1 MGKELSLLE
10 KLEKIIPGFH
20 GYKVKELI
28 REDDRLIRNYIY
40 NELKRARDIVR
51 ELMLAALDGMYDAP
65 VTYLDRLW
73 KKLDEAGSK
82 IKNAPAGYAGFFDR
96 VKVRE
101 RELETLKQVDAEIA
115 SMTENLLA
123 VLQEARSNPAKL
135 QEVMSLVNSIL
146 DRIEFRNNLFKA
158 EPGR

>member
-40 NELKRARDIVR
+40 NKLKSARDIVR

-73 KKLDEAGSK
+73 KRLDEAGSK
-82 IKNAPAGYAGFFDR
+82 IKSAPAGYAGFFDR

-115 SMTENLLA
+115 SITENLLT

-146 DRIEFRNNLFKA
+146 DKIEFRNNLFKA

>member
-73 KKLDEAGSK
+73 KKLDEASSK
-82 IKNAPAGYAGFFDR
+82 VKNAPAGYAGFFDR

-101 RELETLKQVDAEIA
+101 QELETLKQIDAEIA
-115 SMTENLLA
+115 SMTESLLA
-123 VLQEARSNPAKL
+123 VLREARSNPAKL
-135 QEVMSLVNSIL
+135 QEVMNLVNSVL
-146 DRIEFRNNLFKA
+146 DRVEFRNNLFKA
-158 EPGR
+158 EPSR

>member
-40 NELKRARDIVR
+40 GEIKRARDIVR

-96 VKVRE
+96 VKIRE
-101 RELETLKQVDAEIA
+101 RELETLKRVDAEIA

-123 VLQEARSNPAKL
+123 ALQEARDNPAKL
-135 QEVMSLVNSIL
+135 REVMSLVNSVL

>member
-1 MGKELSLLE
+1 MGKELGLLE

-28 REDDRLIRNYIY
+28 REDDRLVRNYIY
-40 NELKRARDIVR
+40 EELRRARGIVR
-51 ELMLAALDGMYDAP
+51 ELMLAALDGMYDAS
-65 VTYLDRLW
+65 TTHLDRLW

-82 IKNAPAGYAGFFDR
+82 IKNAPTGYAGFFDR

-101 RELETLKQVDAEIA
+101 QELEALKRIDAEIA

-135 QEVMSLVNSIL
+135 REVMSLVNSVL
-146 DRIEFRNNLFKA
+146 DKIELRNNLFKT

>member
-1 MGKELSLLE
+1 MDKELSLLE
-10 KLEKIIPGFH
+10 KLEEIIPGFH

-40 NELKRARDIVR
+40 NELKSARDIVR
-51 ELMLAALDGMYDAP
+51 ELMLATLDGMYDAP

-73 KKLDEAGSK
+73 KRLDEASSK
-82 IKNAPAGYAGFFDR
+82 IKSAPAGYAGFFDR

-101 RELETLKQVDAEIA
+101 RELETLKRVDAEIA
-115 SMTENLLA
+115 SMIENLLTA
-123 VLQEARSNPAKL
+123 LQEARSNPAKL
-135 QEVMSLVNSIL
+135 QEVVSLVNSIL
-146 DRIEFRNNLFKA
+146 DKIEFRNNLFKA

>member
-10 KLEKIIPGFH
+10 KLEEIIPGFH

-40 NELKRARDIVR
+40 NELKSARDIVR

-73 KKLDEAGSK
+73 KRLDEAGSK
-82 IKNAPAGYAGFFDR
+82 IKSAPAGYAGFFDR

-115 SMTENLLA
+115 SITENLLT

-146 DRIEFRNNLFKA
+146 DKIEFRNNLFKA

>member
-40 NELKRARDIVR
+40 DEIKRARDIVR

-96 VKVRE
+96 VKIRE
-101 RELETLKQVDAEIA
+101 RELETLKRVDAEIA

-123 VLQEARSNPAKL
+123 ALQEARDNPAKL
-135 QEVMSLVNSIL
+135 REVMSLVNSVL
-146 DRIEFRNNLFKA
+146 NRIEFRNNLFKA

>member
-40 NELKRARDIVR
+40 NKLKRARDIVR
-51 ELMLAALDGMYDAP
+51 ELMLAALDGMYNAP

-82 IKNAPAGYAGFFDR
+82 IKNAPAGYTGFFDR
-96 VKVRE
+96 VKARE
-101 RELETLKQVDAEIA
+101 RELETLKQVDAEI
-115 SMTENLLA
+115 SSKIENLLA
-123 VLQEARSNPAKL
+123 ILQEARSNPAKL
-135 QEVMSLVNSIL
+135 QEVMGLVNSVL
-146 DRIEFRNNLFKA
+146 DRIEFRNNLFKT
-158 EPGR
+158 EPGE